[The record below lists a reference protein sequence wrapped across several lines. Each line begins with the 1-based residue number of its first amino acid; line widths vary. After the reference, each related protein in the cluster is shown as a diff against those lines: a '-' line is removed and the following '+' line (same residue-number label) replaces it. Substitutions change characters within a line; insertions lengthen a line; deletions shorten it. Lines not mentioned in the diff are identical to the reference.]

1 MYLIIYTGKNA
12 KAPQSDN
19 FAEIPNT
26 YKFQPFRVSQ
36 NTATSVPE
44 GGRDRRSE
52 VRDQKSEVGD
62 QRSEIRGQRSE
73 IRGRVSG
80 NQEKLNTETS
90 ILDSG
95 F

>member
-36 NTATSVPE
+36 ITATSVPK
-44 GGRDRRSE
+44 GAWGQKLAGRLQLTAGSHF
-52 VRDQKSEVGD
+52 
-62 QRSEIRGQRSE
+62 
-73 IRGRVSG
+73 
-80 NQEKLNTETS
+80 N
-90 ILDSG
+90 
-95 F
+95 